1 MAVPFSLPGRR
12 TSHQSLRCIRSI
24 RGAAISTLCGGC
36 PSPCNESEND
46 VMSESLPPVINQPSP
61 ASAQT
66 IPGQIPAVQTLGLTR
81 TYGTM
86 MALNALDLT
95 VQQGDLFGFIGS
107 NGAGK
112 TTTLRILATFL
123 APTAGQALVLGH
135 DVGRDADAVRHVIGY
150 MPDFF
155 GVYKDMEVTEYL
167 DFFGACYKI
176 PTAQRE
182 KTVND
187 VLELVGLSEKKGAL
201 IGALSRG
208 MQQRLGLARVLIHDP
223 QLLLLDEPASGLDPR
238 ARIEMMAIL
247 QELQR
252 LGKTIIISSHI
263 LSELQTLCNRVA
275 IIEKGKLIYSGPVQ
289 GVRDQMAQGR
299 VVWVRVSSDQPHA
312 IQLLKTRPEVSEV
325 STVDG
330 EIKITLS
337 NHDIDHSIIADV
349 LVRGGARLIELREDE
364 IGLEEVFMRVTR
376 GETQ

>member
-1 MAVPFSLPGRR
+1 MNA
-12 TSHQSLRCIRSI
+12 
-24 RGAAISTLCGGC
+24 
-36 PSPCNESEND
+36 PS
-46 VMSESLPPVINQPSP
+46 
-61 ASAQT
+61 
-66 IPGQIPAVQTLGLTR
+66 IPGVQTFGLTR
-81 TYGTM
+81 MYGNIT
-86 MALNALDLT
+86 ALYGLDLT
-95 VQQGDLFGFIGS
+95 VNKGDLFGFIGS

-123 APTAGQALVLGH
+123 APSAGRAQILGH
-135 DVGRDADAVRHVIGY
+135 DVVRDADAVRHVIGY

-187 VLELVGLSEKKGAL
+187 VLELVGLTEKKGAL

-252 LGKTIIISSHI
+252 MGKTIIISSHI

-275 IIEKGKLIYSGPVQ
+275 IIEKGMLIYSGPVQ
-289 GVRDQMAQGR
+289 GVRDQMSQGR
-299 VVWVRVSSDQPHA
+299 VECARVSSDEA
-312 IQLLKTRPEVSEV
+312 EALALLKARSEITDV
-325 STVDG
+325 TAVDG
-330 EIKITLS
+330 EIKIILANFDT
-337 NHDIDHSIIADV
+337 DHSIVADI
-349 LVRGGARLIELREDE
+349 LVRGGAKLIELREDE

>member
-1 MAVPFSLPGRR
+1 MDA
-12 TSHQSLRCIRSI
+12 
-24 RGAAISTLCGGC
+24 
-36 PSPCNESEND
+36 
-46 VMSESLPPVINQPSP
+46 PP
-61 ASAQT
+61 
-66 IPGQIPAVQTLGLTR
+66 IPAVETIHLTR
-81 TYGTM
+81 AYGNIT
-86 MALNALDLT
+86 ALNDLNL
-95 VQQGDLFGFIGS
+95 VINRGDLFGFIGS

-112 TTTLRILATFL
+112 PDLRRLLATFL
-123 APTAGQALVLGH
+123 APSAGTAKILGH
-135 DVGRDADAVRHVIGY
+135 DVIREADAVRHVIGY

-187 VLELVGLSEKKGAL
+187 VLELVGLTEKKGAL

-223 QLLLLDEPASGLDPR
+223 QVLLLDEPASGLDPR

-275 IIEKGKLIYSGPVQ
+275 IIEKGRLIYSGPVQ
-289 GVRDQMAQGR
+289 GVRDQMSSGLI
-299 VVWVRVSSDQPHA
+299 VWVKVADATDRA
-312 IQLLKTRPEVSEV
+312 IELLKTRPEVAEV
-325 STVDG
+325 ALVDG
-330 EIKITLS
+330 RIKVTMVD
-337 NHDIDHSIIADV
+337 HDTDHGFVAET
-349 LVRGGARLIELREDE
+349 LVRGGLKLVGLQEDE
-364 IGLEEVFMRVTR
+364 LGLEEVFLRVTR

>member
-1 MAVPFSLPGRR
+1 
-12 TSHQSLRCIRSI
+12 
-24 RGAAISTLCGGC
+24 
-36 PSPCNESEND
+36 
-46 VMSESLPPVINQPSP
+46 MSNNSAPP
-61 ASAQT
+61 
-66 IPGQIPAVQTLGLTR
+66 IPAVQTFGLTR
-81 TYGTM
+81 LYGNIT
-86 MALNALDLT
+86 ALDKLDLT
-95 VQQGDLFGFIGS
+95 VNKGDLFGFIGS

-123 APTAGQALVLGH
+123 APSAGTAQIL
-135 DVGRDADAVRHVIGY
+135 GRDLLKEADAVRHVIGY

-187 VLELVGLSEKKGAL
+187 VLELVGLTEKKGAL

-275 IIEKGKLIYSGPVQ
+275 IIEKGRLIYSGAVQ
-289 GVRDQMAQGR
+289 GVRDQVSQGR
-299 VVWVRVSSDQPHA
+299 VVWVRVSTEQTQA
-312 IQLLKTRPEVSEV
+312 MELLKARKEIAEVV
-325 STVDG
+325 AADG
-330 EIKITLS
+330 ELKVTLAGP
-337 NHDIDHSIIADV
+337 DIEHSIVADI
-349 LVRGGARLIELREDE
+349 LVHGGAKLTELREDE

>member
-1 MAVPFSLPGRR
+1 MNPAENAPP
-12 TSHQSLRCIRSI
+12 IP
-24 RGAAISTLCGGC
+24 AIST
-36 PSPCNESEND
+36 S
-46 VMSESLPPVINQPSP
+46 
-61 ASAQT
+61 
-66 IPGQIPAVQTLGLTR
+66 GLTR
-81 TYGTM
+81 TYGAMT
-86 MALNALDLT
+86 ALSNLDLT
-95 VQQGDLFGFIGS
+95 VMRGDLFGFIGS

-123 APTAGQALVLGH
+123 APTSGSAKVLGH
-135 DVGRDADAVRHVIGY
+135 DVVRDADAVRHVIGY

-223 QLLLLDEPASGLDPR
+223 QVLLLDEPASGLDPR

-289 GVRDQMAQGR
+289 GVRDQMSTGLI
-299 VVWVRVSSDQPHA
+299 VWVKVAADSERA
-312 IQLLKTRPEVSEV
+312 IELLKARPEVAEV
-325 STVDG
+325 QPVDG
-330 EIKITLS
+330 RIKVLMV
-337 NHDIDHSIIADV
+337 NHDVDHGFIAETIV
-349 LVRGGARLIELREDE
+349 QNGIKLTGLAEDE
-364 IGLEEVFMRVTR
+364 LGLEEVFLRVTR

>member
-1 MAVPFSLPGRR
+1 MAIEVSG
-12 TSHQSLRCIRSI
+12 S
-24 RGAAISTLCGGC
+24 
-36 PSPCNESEND
+36 
-46 VMSESLPPVINQPSP
+46 V
-61 ASAQT
+61 
-66 IPGQIPAVQTLGLTR
+66 PAVQTNNLTR
-81 TYGTM
+81 MYGNM
-86 MALNALDLT
+86 LALNSLTLT
-95 VQQGDLFGFIGS
+95 VNRGDLFGFIGS

-123 APTAGQALVLGH
+123 APSAGKAEVLGH
-135 DVGRDADAVRHVIGY
+135 DVVHDADRVRHIIGY

-176 PTAQRE
+176 PSAQRE

-187 VLELVGLSEKKGAL
+187 VLELVGLTEKKGAL

-252 LGKTIIISSHI
+252 MGKTIIISSHI

-289 GVRDQMAQGR
+289 GVRDQMSSGQ
-299 VVWVRVSSDQPHA
+299 VYWVKVSTDTEQA
-312 IQLLKTRPEVSEV
+312 IAMLKGHPEVAEI
-325 STVDG
+325 TRVDG
-330 EIKITLS
+330 QVKVMLNSHETDPSFL
-337 NHDIDHSIIADV
+337 ADT
-349 LVRGGARLIELREDE
+349 LVRGGAKLTGLWEDE
-364 IGLEEVFMRVTR
+364 LGLEEVFMRVTR

>member
-1 MAVPFSLPGRR
+1 MY
-12 TSHQSLRCIRSI
+12 
-24 RGAAISTLCGGC
+24 
-36 PSPCNESEND
+36 
-46 VMSESLPPVINQPSP
+46 
-61 ASAQT
+61 
-66 IPGQIPAVQTLGLTR
+66 GQIA
-81 TYGTM
+81 
-86 MALNALDLT
+86 ALSGLDLL
-95 VQQGDLFGFIGS
+95 VNKGDLFGFIGS

-123 APTAGQALVLGH
+123 APSAGSARILGH
-135 DVGRDADAVRHVIGY
+135 DVVRDADAVRHVIGY

-275 IIEKGKLIYSGPVQ
+275 IIEKGRLIYSGPVQ

-299 VVWVRVSSDQPHA
+299 VVWVRVSSDQA
-312 IQLLKTRPEVSEV
+312 KAMELLKARSEV
-325 STVDG
+325 AEVGAADG
-330 EIKITLS
+330 EIKVTLAS
-337 NHDIDHSIIADV
+337 HDTDHSIIAEV
-349 LVRGGARLIELREDE
+349 LVNGGAKLVELREDE

>member
-1 MAVPFSLPGRR
+1 MSTVPP
-12 TSHQSLRCIRSI
+12 
-24 RGAAISTLCGGC
+24 
-36 PSPCNESEND
+36 
-46 VMSESLPPVINQPSP
+46 
-61 ASAQT
+61 
-66 IPGQIPAVQTLGLTR
+66 IPAVQTVGLTR
-81 TYGTM
+81 SYGSM
-86 MALNALDLT
+86 LALNSLDLT
-95 VQQGDLFGFIGS
+95 INRGDLFGFIGS

-123 APTAGQALVLGH
+123 TPSGGQARVLGH
-135 DVGRDADAVRHVIGY
+135 DVVREADAVRHIIGY

-176 PTAQRE
+176 PAAQRE

-223 QLLLLDEPASGLDPR
+223 QVLLLDEPASGLDPR
-238 ARIEMMAIL
+238 ARIDMMAIL

-252 LGKTIIISSHI
+252 MGKTIIISSHI

-275 IIEKGKLIYSGPVQ
+275 IIEKGRLIYSGPVQ
-289 GVRDQMAQGR
+289 GMRDQLATGR
-299 VVWVRVSSDQPHA
+299 VIWVKVNSDQLRA
-312 IQLLKTRPEVSEV
+312 IEVLKARPEVSQAEALDGQIKVTLV
-325 STVDG
+325 SHET
-330 EIKITLS
+330 
-337 NHDIDHSIIADV
+337 DHSVVAEA
-349 LVRGGARLIELREDE
+349 LVNGGAKLTGLREDE
-364 IGLEEVFMRVTR
+364 LGLEEVFLRVTR

>member
-1 MAVPFSLPGRR
+1 MTTA
-12 TSHQSLRCIRSI
+12 
-24 RGAAISTLCGGC
+24 
-36 PSPCNESEND
+36 
-46 VMSESLPPVINQPSP
+46 LPPLSN
-61 ASAQT
+61 
-66 IPGQIPAVQTLGLTR
+66 GIPAVQTFALTR
-81 TYGTM
+81 LYGSM
-86 MALNALDLT
+86 IALNALNLT
-95 VQQGDLFGFIGS
+95 VNRGDLFGFIGS

-123 APTAGQALVLGH
+123 APSGGRAEVLGH
-135 DVGRDADAVRHVIGY
+135 DVVRDADAVRHVIGY

-176 PTAQRE
+176 PSAQRE

-187 VLELVGLSEKKGAL
+187 VLELVGLTEKRGAL

-289 GVRDQMAQGR
+289 GVRDQMASGL
-299 VVWVRVSSDQPHA
+299 VYWVTVKDQTVQTLEILRA
-312 IQLLKTRPEVSEV
+312 RPEVAEAV
-325 STVDG
+325 AVDG
-330 EIKITLS
+330 QVKFTLAS
-337 NHDIDHSIIADV
+337 HDIEHSIVADI
-349 LVRGGARLIELREDE
+349 LVRGGAKLIELREDE
-364 IGLEEVFMRVTR
+364 VGLEEVFMR
-376 GETQ
+376 

>member
-1 MAVPFSLPGRR
+1 MTPATPP
-12 TSHQSLRCIRSI
+12 
-24 RGAAISTLCGGC
+24 AI
-36 PSPCNESEND
+36 
-46 VMSESLPPVINQPSP
+46 
-61 ASAQT
+61 
-66 IPGQIPAVQTLGLTR
+66 AVQTFQLTR
-81 TYGTM
+81 MFGGLA
-86 MALNALDLT
+86 ALSHLDLT
-95 VQQGDLFGFIGS
+95 VFKGDLFGFIGS

-123 APTAGQALVLGH
+123 APTAGTATILGH
-135 DVGRDADAVRHVIGY
+135 DVVKDADAVRHVIGY

-167 DFFGACYKI
+167 DFFGACYRI
-176 PTAQRE
+176 PAAQRE

-187 VLELVGLSEKKGAL
+187 VLELVGLSEKKGSL

-223 QLLLLDEPASGLDPR
+223 QVLLLDEPASGLDPR
-238 ARIEMMAIL
+238 ARIEVMAIL

-289 GVRDQMAQGR
+289 GVRDQMTQNR
-299 VVWVRVSSDQPHA
+299 VVWVRVSSDQNQA
-312 IQLLKTRPEVSEV
+312 LELLRARPEVSEV
-325 STVDG
+325 KPVDH
-330 EIKITLS
+330 EIKVTLAGA
-337 NHDIDHSIIADV
+337 DADHSIVADV
-349 LVRGGARLIELREDE
+349 LVRGGAKLIELREDE
-364 IGLEEVFMRVTR
+364 VGLEEVFLRVTK

>member
-1 MAVPFSLPGRR
+1 MTTA
-12 TSHQSLRCIRSI
+12 
-24 RGAAISTLCGGC
+24 
-36 PSPCNESEND
+36 
-46 VMSESLPPVINQPSP
+46 PPPLSNGV
-61 ASAQT
+61 
-66 IPGQIPAVQTLGLTR
+66 PAVQTFALTR
-81 TYGTM
+81 LYGSM
-86 MALNALDLT
+86 IALNALNLT
-95 VQQGDLFGFIGS
+95 VNRGDLFGFIGS

-123 APTAGQALVLGH
+123 APSGGTAQVLGH
-135 DVGRDADAVRHVIGY
+135 DVVRDADAVRHVIGY

-176 PTAQRE
+176 PSSQRE

-223 QLLLLDEPASGLDPR
+223 AVLLLDEPASGLDPR

-247 QELQR
+247 QELQKM
-252 LGKTIIISSHI
+252 GKTIIISSHI

-275 IIEKGKLIYSGPVQ
+275 IIEKGKLIYAGPVQ
-289 GVRDQMAQGR
+289 GVRDQMSQGR
-299 VVWVRVSSDQPHA
+299 VIWVRVSSDAQQA
-312 IQLLKTRPEVSEV
+312 IDLLKARPEINQVEHTEGRLKV
-325 STVDG
+325 
-330 EIKITLS
+330 TL
-337 NHDIDHSIIADV
+337 NDHDTDHSIVADA
-349 LVRGGARLIELREDE
+349 LVRGGARLVELREDE
-364 IGLEEVFMRVTR
+364 LGLEEVFLRVTR

>member
-1 MAVPFSLPGRR
+1 MEA
-12 TSHQSLRCIRSI
+12 
-24 RGAAISTLCGGC
+24 
-36 PSPCNESEND
+36 
-46 VMSESLPPVINQPSP
+46 PP
-61 ASAQT
+61 
-66 IPGQIPAVQTLGLTR
+66 IPAVETIHLTR
-81 TYGTM
+81 AYGAIT
-86 MALNALDLT
+86 ALNDLNL
-95 VQQGDLFGFIGS
+95 VINRGDLFGFIGS

-123 APTAGQALVLGH
+123 APSAGTAKILGH
-135 DVGRDADAVRHVIGY
+135 DVIREADAVRHVIGY

-187 VLELVGLSEKKGAL
+187 VLELVGLSEKRGAI

-223 QLLLLDEPASGLDPR
+223 KVLLLDEPASGLDPR

-252 LGKTIIISSHI
+252 MGTTIIISSHI

-289 GVRDQMAQGR
+289 GVRDQMASGLI
-299 VVWVRVSSDQPHA
+299 VWLKVATETDRAVE
-312 IQLLKTRPEVSEV
+312 LLKARPEVAEV
-325 STVDG
+325 APVDG
-330 EIKITLS
+330 RIKVQLVD
-337 NHDIDHSIIADV
+337 HDTDHSFVADT
-349 LVRGGARLIELREDE
+349 LVKAGLKLTGLQEDE
-364 IGLEEVFMRVTR
+364 LGLEEVFLRVTR
-376 GETQ
+376 G

>member
-1 MAVPFSLPGRR
+1 
-12 TSHQSLRCIRSI
+12 
-24 RGAAISTLCGGC
+24 
-36 PSPCNESEND
+36 
-46 VMSESLPPVINQPSP
+46 MSAPPL
-61 ASAQT
+61 
-66 IPGQIPAVQTLGLTR
+66 PAVQTLGLTR
-81 TYGTM
+81 TYGSM
-86 MALNALDLT
+86 VALNALDLT
-95 VQQGDLFGFIGS
+95 VNQGDLFGFIGS

-123 APTAGQALVLGH
+123 APSAGQAMVLGH
-135 DVGRDADAVRHVIGY
+135 DVVRDADAVRHVIGY

-223 QLLLLDEPASGLDPR
+223 KVLLLDEPASGLDPR

-252 LGKTIIISSHI
+252 MGKTIIISSHI

-275 IIEKGKLIYSGPVQ
+275 IIEKGKLIYAGPVQ
-289 GVRDQMAQGR
+289 GVRDQMQTGR
-299 VVWVRVSSDQPHA
+299 VVWVKVSSDQDRA
-312 IQLLKTRPEVSEV
+312 IELLKARPEVTQAGSE
-325 STVDG
+325 DG
-330 EIKITLS
+330 HIKVTLV
-337 NHDIDHSIIADV
+337 NHDIDHSIVADT
-349 LVRGGARLIELREDE
+349 LVRGGAKLIELREDE
-364 IGLEEVFMRVTR
+364 LGLEEVFLRVTR

>member
-1 MAVPFSLPGRR
+1 MNTA
-12 TSHQSLRCIRSI
+12 
-24 RGAAISTLCGGC
+24 
-36 PSPCNESEND
+36 
-46 VMSESLPPVINQPSP
+46 PPQ
-61 ASAQT
+61 A
-66 IPGQIPAVQTLGLTR
+66 AVQTLGLTR
-81 TYGTM
+81 TYGPM
-86 MALNALDLT
+86 VALNSLDLS
-95 VQQGDLFGFIGS
+95 VYKGDLFGFIGS

-123 APTAGQALVLGH
+123 TPTAGQAIVLGH
-135 DVGRDADAVRHVIGY
+135 DVVREADAVRHVIGY

-223 QLLLLDEPASGLDPR
+223 QVLLLDEPASGLDPR

-252 LGKTIIISSHI
+252 MGKTIIISSHI

-275 IIEKGKLIYSGPVQ
+275 IIERGKLIYSGPVQ
-289 GVRDQMAQGR
+289 GVRDQMATGR
-299 VVWVRVSSDQPHA
+299 VVWVRVKSDQEKA
-312 IQLLKTRPEVSEV
+312 IEILKGRSEV
-325 STVDG
+325 TEAVAQDGQIKVTLVDH
-330 EIKITLS
+330 EA
-337 NHDIDHSIIADV
+337 DHSIVAEA
-349 LVRGGARLIELREDE
+349 LVQGGARVLELREDE
-364 IGLEEVFMRVTR
+364 LGLEEVFLRVTR

>member
-1 MAVPFSLPGRR
+1 MNA
-12 TSHQSLRCIRSI
+12 
-24 RGAAISTLCGGC
+24 
-36 PSPCNESEND
+36 
-46 VMSESLPPVINQPSP
+46 P
-61 ASAQT
+61 ASA
-66 IPGQIPAVQTLGLTR
+66 PPIPAVQTIGLTR
-81 TYGTM
+81 TYGPMT
-86 MALNALDLT
+86 ALSALDLT
-95 VQQGDLFGFIGS
+95 VMRGDLFGFIGS

-123 APTAGQALVLGH
+123 APSAGQAKVLGH
-135 DVGRDADAVRHVIGY
+135 DVVREADAVRHVIGY

-176 PTAQRE
+176 PTVQRE

-223 QLLLLDEPASGLDPR
+223 QVLLLDEPASGLDPR

-275 IIEKGKLIYSGPVQ
+275 IIEKGRLIYSGPVQ
-289 GVRDQMAQGR
+289 GVRDQMSSGL
-299 VVWVRVSSDQPHA
+299 VVWVKVAANPERA
-312 IQLLKTRPEVSEV
+312 IEILKSRPEVSEV
-325 STVDG
+325 APVDG
-330 EIKITLS
+330 KIKVTMV
-337 NHDIDHSIIADV
+337 NHDTDHGFVADI
-349 LVRGGARLIELREDE
+349 LVQSGLRLTGLQEDE
-364 IGLEEVFMRVTR
+364 LGLEEVFLRVTR

>member
-1 MAVPFSLPGRR
+1 M
-12 TSHQSLRCIRSI
+12 
-24 RGAAISTLCGGC
+24 
-36 PSPCNESEND
+36 ND
-46 VMSESLPPVINQPSP
+46 APP
-61 ASAQT
+61 
-66 IPGQIPAVQTLGLTR
+66 IPAVQTYGLTR
-81 TYGTM
+81 MYGNIA
-86 MALNALDLT
+86 ALSGMDLT
-95 VQQGDLFGFIGS
+95 VNKGDLFGFIGS

-112 TTTLRILATFL
+112 TTTLRILSTFL
-123 APTAGQALVLGH
+123 APSAGTAYVLGH
-135 DVGRDADAVRHVIGY
+135 DVVRDADAVRHVIGY

-187 VLELVGLSEKKGAL
+187 VLELVGLSEKRGAI

-223 QLLLLDEPASGLDPR
+223 AVLLLDEPASGLDPR

-289 GVRDQMAQGR
+289 GVRDQMSSGR
-299 VVWVRVSSDQPHA
+299 IVWVRVTTDQTKA
-312 IQLLKTRPEVSEV
+312 IEILKTRPEITEAVAL
-325 STVDG
+325 DG
-330 EIKITLS
+330 QIKITLLD
-337 NHDIDHSIIADV
+337 HETDHSIIAES
-349 LVRGGARLIELREDE
+349 LVTGGAKL
-364 IGLEEVFMRVTR
+364 V
-376 GETQ
+376 

>member
-1 MAVPFSLPGRR
+1 
-12 TSHQSLRCIRSI
+12 
-24 RGAAISTLCGGC
+24 
-36 PSPCNESEND
+36 
-46 VMSESLPPVINQPSP
+46 MSAPDNNN
-61 ASAQT
+61 
-66 IPGQIPAVQTLGLTR
+66 PAVQTIGLTR
-81 TYGTM
+81 TYGAMT
-86 MALNALDLT
+86 ALSALDLT
-95 VQQGDLFGFIGS
+95 IMRGDLFGFIGS

-123 APTAGQALVLGH
+123 APSAGQALVLGH
-135 DVGRDADAVRHVIGY
+135 DVVRDADAVRHVIGY

-223 QLLLLDEPASGLDPR
+223 QVLLLDEPASGLDPR

-275 IIEKGKLIYSGPVQ
+275 IIEKGRLIYSGPVQ
-289 GVRDQMAQGR
+289 GVRDQMASGR
-299 VVWVRVSSDQPHA
+299 VVWVKVASDPAQA
-312 IQLLKTRPEVSEV
+312 LELLKARPEVTEAV
-325 STVDG
+325 AVDG
-330 EIKITLS
+330 QIKITLLD
-337 NHDIDHSIIADV
+337 HETDHSLVADT
-349 LVRGGARLIELREDE
+349 LVRGGAKLLALREDE
-364 IGLEEVFMRVTR
+364 LGLEEVFLHVTR

>member
-1 MAVPFSLPGRR
+1 MA
-12 TSHQSLRCIRSI
+12 T
-24 RGAAISTLCGGC
+24 A
-36 PSPCNESEND
+36 
-46 VMSESLPPVINQPSP
+46 PPL
-61 ASAQT
+61 
-66 IPGQIPAVQTLGLTR
+66 PAVQTFGLTR
-81 TYGTM
+81 LYGTLT
-86 MALNALDLT
+86 ALNGLDLT
-95 VQQGDLFGFIGS
+95 VHTGDLFGFIGS

-123 APTAGQALVLGH
+123 TPSAGRAEVLGH
-135 DVGRDADAVRHVIGY
+135 DVVAGADAVRHVIGY

-167 DFFGACYKI
+167 DFFGACYRI
-176 PTAQRE
+176 PTVQRE

-187 VLELVGLSEKKGAL
+187 VLELVGLTEKKGTL

-223 QLLLLDEPASGLDPR
+223 KVLLLDEPASGLDPR

-252 LGKTIIISSHI
+252 MGKTILISSHI

-289 GVRDQMAQGR
+289 GVKEQMSSGL
-299 VVWVRVSSDQPHA
+299 VYWVRVSSDA
-312 IQLLKTRPEVSEV
+312 DEAAQLLKARPEVAEV
-325 STVDG
+325 TLVDG
-330 EIKITLS
+330 RLRVTLV
-337 NHDIDHSIIADV
+337 DHNTDPSFVAEV
-349 LVRGGARLIELREDE
+349 LVKGGARLVEFREDE
-364 IGLEEVFMRVTR
+364 VGLEKVFLHVTR